1 MASLRAA
8 VARAEDAPAREIP
21 CEALRRILI
30 QAGELEQAACDGPS
44 SLGAREE
51 CRVTLRSFRTATS
64 LAASAFHIVC
74 EAAGG
79 VEDRSR
85 LVRDAL
91 ARMRRAL
98 DRALGS
104 GCLSGR
110 VWVKASKGFAS
121 DALFPE
127 RYREAASRWAAEHAN
142 STKRDVLVVG
152 IRSIGTT
159 LSAVV
164 AATLRGRG
172 FRARRMTVR
181 PKGHPFDRY
190 VRLSKVRPADWALIV
205 DEGPGP
211 SGSSVLAV
219 ADALASAGMGG
230 IHLFPGHDLGP
241 GAMASEKKRA
251 RWREFPSYSSSLDA
265 LELGGLPLA
274 EALWKS
280 LGATSGDLL
289 TRVVPCGNGAWREL
303 HDWDR
308 SAWPA
313 VCRTFERAKFLCEGI
328 SGRRI
333 LFKFAGL
340 ATAPGMRAS
349 AAEVLALR
357 VARLSREGL
366 TAVPLG
372 TAHGFVATEWLDGR
386 PLDVSCAS
394 PALLRRIGGYIAAA
408 SGPPL
413 SGGAARAARTRL
425 ETMLCVNV
433 REALGDDAAGAALS
447 LIRPVPVL
455 DSTPRCGDG
464 RLAPHE
470 WIATRDGRVLKTDAG
485 GHDLDQTWSGRQPVF
500 WDLAGAI
507 LEWNLDESG
516 ERFLLD
522 GFVARGGGRCAPLVL
537 GAYGVAYAA
546 HRAGL
551 MKVGLD
557 LETDLE
563 ERARLGKEYERWRER
578 LDLLLGAQ
586 SRAGALSLR
595 GEEARSR

>member
-1 MASLRAA
+1 
-8 VARAEDAPAREIP
+8 
-21 CEALRRILI
+21 
-30 QAGELEQAACDGPS
+30 
-44 SLGAREE
+44 
-51 CRVTLRSFRTATS
+51 
-64 LAASAFHIVC
+64 
-74 EAAGG
+74 
-79 VEDRSR
+79 
-85 LVRDAL
+85 
-91 ARMRRAL
+91 MRRAL
-98 DRALGS
+98 DRALQG

-110 VWVKASKGFAS
+110 VWVKASRGFAS

-127 RYREAASRWAAEHAN
+127 RYREAALRWALEHAK
-142 STKRDVLVVG
+142 SKKRDVLVVG

-181 PKGHPFDRY
+181 PKGNPIDRY
-190 VRLSKVRPADWALIV
+190 VRLSKVRGADWTLIV

-219 ADALASAGMGG
+219 ADALAAAGVSG

-241 GAMASEKKRA
+241 GNLATEKRRA

-265 LELGGLPLA
+265 VTLGGVPLA

-280 LGATSGDLL
+280 LDATSGDPLA
-289 TRVVPCGNGAWREL
+289 RVVPCGGGAWRGL
-303 HDWDR
+303 HEWDR
-308 SAWPA
+308 NTWPA
-313 VCRTFERAKFLCEGI
+313 VCRTFERAKFLCEGG
-328 SGRRI
+328 SGRKI

-349 AAEVLALR
+349 AAEVSMLR
-357 VARLSREGL
+357 VARLAREGL
-366 TAVPLG
+366 AAAPLG
-372 TAHGFVATEWLDGR
+372 TAHGFLASEWLDGK
-386 PLDVSCAS
+386 PLDASGAS

-413 SGGAARAARTRL
+413 SDGAARAARTRL

-433 REALGDDAAGAALS
+433 REALGDDAASTALS

-485 GHDLDQTWSGRQPVF
+485 GHDLDQSWSGRQPVF
-500 WDLAGAI
+500 WDLAGAL
-507 LEWNLDESG
+507 LEWDLDESG

-522 GFVARGGGRCAPLVL
+522 GFVARGGARSAPFVL

-551 MKVGLD
+551 TKTGLE
-557 LETDLE
+557 LETDVE
-563 ERARLGKEYERWRER
+563 ERARLEKEYERWRDR
-578 LDLLLGAQ
+578 LGHLLGKQ
-586 SRAGALSLR
+586 SPIEMRV
-595 GEEARSR
+595 